1 MISNPAYKGKWKPR
15 RIENPDYFHDPEP
28 FERMTSIAA
37 VGIELWSMSSDIYF
51 DNILVTSDPK
61 VADTWAAETFD
72 LKLQKLDQNNAGLIR
87 RIISYSNKNPW
98 LYAVYVVVIG
108 LPLVLVITF
117 CCSGSSGADSKKSDP
132 KKTDE
137 VQADDREDEDAA
149 GAEEDAAEVDE
160 ESVDQG
166 GEEELDTEEV
176 DPDEEEADEDEQ
188 VEEDPKETA
197 AAPAPRKRRARKD

>member
-1 MISNPAYKGKWKPR
+1 MIITCN
-15 RIENPDYFHDPEP
+15 
-28 FERMTSIAA
+28 
-37 VGIELWSMSSDIYF
+37 SSSAF
-51 DNILVTSDPK
+51 
-61 VADTWAAETFD
+61 FF
-72 LKLQKLDQNNAGLIR
+72 QLDQNNAGLIR

-149 GAEEDAAEVDE
+149 GNVLG
-160 ESVDQG
+160 Q
-166 GEEELDTEEV
+166 
-176 DPDEEEADEDEQ
+176 
-188 VEEDPKETA
+188 
-197 AAPAPRKRRARKD
+197 

>member
-1 MISNPAYKGKWKPR
+1 MLIKNARHRRYLEVRRYKLEK
-15 RIENPDYFHDPEP
+15 
-28 FERMTSIAA
+28 TSKIPK
-37 VGIELWSMSSDIYF
+37 F
-51 DNILVTSDPK
+51 DFLIFTDKLKVLANSKTSLKSLDCFANLILTCNSLS
-61 VADTWAAETFD
+61 AFFF
-72 LKLQKLDQNNAGLIR
+72 QLDQNNAGLIR

-149 GAEEDAAEVDE
+149 GNVLG
-160 ESVDQG
+160 Q
-166 GEEELDTEEV
+166 
-176 DPDEEEADEDEQ
+176 
-188 VEEDPKETA
+188 
-197 AAPAPRKRRARKD
+197 